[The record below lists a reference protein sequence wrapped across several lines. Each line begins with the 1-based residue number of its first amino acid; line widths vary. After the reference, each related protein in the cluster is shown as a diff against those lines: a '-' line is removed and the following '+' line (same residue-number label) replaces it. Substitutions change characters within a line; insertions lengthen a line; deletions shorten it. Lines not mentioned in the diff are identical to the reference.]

1 MKRVI
6 LSLILLCL
14 PLLAKEIWLGV
25 VDGIKGDTLCLVD
38 GLNIYVPGLSSGIFY
53 SENGIPLDVSAI
65 TFPLKASLV
74 IEERARDISDI
85 LTETGVK
92 PGFGHLVK
100 VKVHNFCEF
109 KDGRL
114 VDKK

>member
-1 MKRVI
+1 MRKI
-6 LSLILLCL
+6 IFLLILLCF
-14 PLLAKEIWLGV
+14 PMFAKEIWLGV
-25 VDGIKGDTLCLVD
+25 VHGMSADTLILVD
-38 GLNIYVPGLSSGIFY
+38 GLKIYVPGLSGGKFCY
-53 SENGIPLDVSAI
+53 ENGLPADLSVV

-74 IEERARDISDI
+74 IEGRADDI

-100 VKVHNFCEF
+100 VKIHSFCEF

-114 VDKK
+114 IDKK